1 YETPVLGAPFSLPFE
16 LPLYQWLSARLST
29 LGGLPLETAGR
40 LVSEAFFLLTA
51 AALFAALGALG
62 IPRPRRLA
70 FVSILLVSPV
80 YLFWSPT
87 FMIESTALCLCMAW
101 LALLLAHRFTSGAL
115 REWTLGKPWS
125 RFDLSLWSVQL
136 DRAIPDSIGSSVLLA
151 AGAAAVIAT
160 RRRRGELAVCV
171 LGYLAGPLVFANL
184 HFV

>member
-1 YETPVLGAPFSLPFE
+1 MEATDTPVARARGLQLPLAAADGAQIAIFVGCLAGHLAMAVTAFGASLLDAHGFRQTQTAITAASMAAGGPFFRYETPVLGAPFSLPFE

-62 IPRPRRLA
+62 IPRPRRLG

-87 FMIESTALCLCMAW
+87 FM
-101 LALLLAHRFTSGAL
+101 
-115 REWTLGKPWS
+115 
-125 RFDLSLWSVQL
+125 
-136 DRAIPDSIGSSVLLA
+136 
-151 AGAAAVIAT
+151 
-160 RRRRGELAVCV
+160 
-171 LGYLAGPLVFANL
+171 
-184 HFV
+184 